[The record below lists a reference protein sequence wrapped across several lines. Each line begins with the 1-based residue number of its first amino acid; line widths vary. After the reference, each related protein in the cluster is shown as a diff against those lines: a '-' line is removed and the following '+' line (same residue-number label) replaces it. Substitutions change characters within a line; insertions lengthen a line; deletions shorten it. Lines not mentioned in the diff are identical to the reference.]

1 MQSLKVWIAAEFDRP
16 SARTPAASR
25 ALKAAG
31 PSGNHLQYA
40 TMGPSR
46 KLAALRQRATLSVR
60 CPTPKPHRFTCFEA
74 ATDERQ
80 VRFGGSGC
88 TIVSRAATPSPMP
101 VIAKTRLFRQIG
113 NSIRISMITANHN
126 WEIDVRG
133 NTSDLVHLTQIFAA
147 GEQTFTYDD
156 HSSLYIYKSLR
167 FATCQS
173 SSEVAAIAR
182 KDFAI
187 IYGILAFTRNSEQ
200 RLIVGAVRKPNV
212 AGTHDIFVEIFEG
225 VQARA
230 EVGVLG
236 VTVTD
241 QQGNI
246 VSQVVLL
253 PQSKRITNLA
263 KADDAVQKVMR
274 LFGASDRGSWV
285 GLYRI
290 FEVVSGDVGGNNSLL
305 ADGWGSRKNLDRFK
319 HSANSVDS
327 AGDMAR
333 HGSEISKPPS
343 NPMTLE
349 EAVAYVNFLVQAW
362 LASKGI

>member
-1 MQSLKVWIAAEFDRP
+1 
-16 SARTPAASR
+16 
-25 ALKAAG
+25 
-31 PSGNHLQYA
+31 
-40 TMGPSR
+40 
-46 KLAALRQRATLSVR
+46 
-60 CPTPKPHRFTCFEA
+60 
-74 ATDERQ
+74 
-80 VRFGGSGC
+80 
-88 TIVSRAATPSPMP
+88 MP
-101 VIAKTRLFRQIG
+101 VIAKTRLFRLIG

-147 GEQTFTYDD
+147 GEQTFTYDVR
-156 HSSLYIYKSLR
+156 SSLYIYKSLR

-200 RLIVGAVRKPNV
+200 RLIVGAVRKPNA
-212 AGTHDIFVEIFEG
+212 AGTHDIFVEMEG
-225 VQARA
+225 VQLRA

-246 VSQVVLL
+246 VSQVVPL
-253 PQSKRITNLA
+253 PQSKRIANLA
-263 KADDAVQKVMR
+263 RADDAVQKVMR

-290 FEVVSGDVGGNNSLL
+290 FEVVSGDVGGNSSLL
-305 ADGWGSRKNLDRFK
+305 AHGWGSRKNLDRFK